1 MLILAGPCLVV
12 AAFLTAICMRWVLLY
27 DGDFTFEAALLFG
40 ALISATDPVAVVSVL
55 KELGASRT
63 LTTLIEGESLVNDGT
78 AYVMFSVVL
87 DLVKGDKFNIV
98 TVGVEFVRLS
108 IGGPALGILF
118 GIVITIWLS
127 RIVNNS
133 LLETNLT
140 VVVAYIAFYTAEFTK
155 LEVSGI
161 LSLVALGLYMTK
173 VGKTKISI
181 AVEESLHHIWGYL
194 QWV

>member
-1 MLILAGPCLVV
+1 
-12 AAFLTAICMRWVLLY
+12 MRWVLLY